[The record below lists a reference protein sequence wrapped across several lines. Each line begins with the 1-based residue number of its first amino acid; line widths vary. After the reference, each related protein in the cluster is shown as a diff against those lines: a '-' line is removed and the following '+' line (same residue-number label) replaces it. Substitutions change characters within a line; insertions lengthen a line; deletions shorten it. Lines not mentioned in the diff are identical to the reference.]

1 MNITLSDGTNV
12 WLNARTKIV
21 YPAVFNKSVRQVA
34 VDGEAYFDVAK
45 DKKRPFIVETG
56 KCNMEVLGTKF
67 NVEAYSARKIF
78 ETSLMEGKVKVKLP
92 HDDKNS
98 VVLVPNQKTTLID
111 GRLVVSKID
120 DYNVYRWKEGLY
132 CFRNKP
138 FADIIKDLEK
148 YYDLSIQMDKKEIAK
163 VALTGKFR
171 ISDGLDY
178 ALRVLQ
184 NDVAFTYQRNR
195 DNDVIHIK

>member
-1 MNITLSDGTNV
+1 M
-12 WLNARTKIV
+12 
-21 YPAVFNKSVRQVA
+21 
-34 VDGEAYFDVAK
+34 
-45 DKKRPFIVETG
+45 TG
-56 KCNMEVLGTKF
+56 VQTC
-67 NVEAYSARKIF
+67 A
-78 ETSLMEGKVKVKLP
+78 LP
-92 HDDKNS
+92 
-98 VVLVPNQKTTLID
+98 IC
-111 GRLVVSKID
+111 KID

-148 YYDLSIQMDKKEIAK
+148 YYDLKIQMDKKEIAK

-184 NDVAFTYQRNR
+184 NDVAFIYQRNR